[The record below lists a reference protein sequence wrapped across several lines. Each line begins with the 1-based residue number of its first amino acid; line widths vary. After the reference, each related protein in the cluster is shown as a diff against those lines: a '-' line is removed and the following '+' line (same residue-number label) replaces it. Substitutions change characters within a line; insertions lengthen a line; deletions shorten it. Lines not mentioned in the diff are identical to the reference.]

1 MTTISSAPQIDPEII
16 KTFLKVRSPQA
27 SDKNYYEIDPSN
39 QIFTLYDPIIKAP
52 SQKSLIFE
60 TDKIFTE
67 KNENSYIYEEIC
79 RDCISESLNH
89 TNFLYIGYGIASS
102 DKQNILI
109 GNPIDCTT
117 NINNRGLLPRL
128 LGQYLET
135 IS

>member
-1 MTTISSAPQIDPEII
+1 MYIPQKETRNFENPI
-16 KTFLKVRSPQA
+16 K
-27 SDKNYYEIDPSN
+27 SD
-39 QIFTLYDPIIKAP
+39 LG
-52 SQKSLIFE
+52 
-60 TDKIFTE
+60 KIFTE

-135 IS
+135 ISSKEHSDLNLSISMSYMCVNSNKVIDLSNYMGKEIS